1 MIRSLYAPYD
11 LQNLICSILN
21 LYQIVVQLT
30 GNIDTTSG
38 YNSSISNFSYASFRT
53 QQIDLSDESALWY
66 ISSST

>member
-11 LQNLICSILN
+11 LHNLICSILN

-38 YNSSISNFSYASFRT
+38 YNSSISNLSYTSFGSE
-53 QQIDLSDESALWY
+53 QIDLSDESAL
-66 ISSST
+66 

>member
-11 LQNLICSILN
+11 LHNLICYFLN

-38 YNSSISNFSYASFRT
+38 YNFSISNLSYASFRS